1 MLGAGQAF
9 DVLLS
14 LNRQESAEPGYK
26 AQHQHMDLNT
36 SWMAQLQPQ
45 ADRLQMK
52 IKHGDVIG
60 LGWAGPKLSK
70 PSPLVIEPGIY

>member
-26 AQHQHMDLNT
+26 AQHQHMD
-36 SWMAQLQPQ
+36 
-45 ADRLQMK
+45 
-52 IKHGDVIG
+52 
-60 LGWAGPKLSK
+60 
-70 PSPLVIEPGIY
+70 